1 MRGAFPVVNKIFGA
15 CALAFFCVGVSK
27 AADVLVY
34 GPSLAPSNEAK
45 GVVNEATVAEDEGH
59 DVTVVDEGTWSSM
72 STGQFA
78 SYDAIVIGDAGCDF
92 SDGEDLDAVNANK
105 GTWSPVVTGN
115 IVMNTF
121 DAFLHIF
128 GGATEAEA
136 TGLAAAGI
144 NYAASGPG
152 TGLYYSNGCRA
163 FDTGDDDK
171 GTPPDFSLE
180 FMSLFGFFG
189 LARNSP
195 DNIIFIEPEHPALD
209 GPTEEGLSC
218 WGSSTHGQ
226 WVDFPD
232 DFEVVA
238 DGDEEIECKDEK
250 AIQASKGSDET
261 PTLPVIIARD
271 GRPVVGPIIPTLSP
285 IGLGLLGLVLAVF
298 GGMVARRRLR

>member
-1 MRGAFPVVNKIFGA
+1 VVKKIFGA
-15 CALAFFCVGVSK
+15 CVLAFFCVSASQ
-27 AADVLVY
+27 AADVLAY
-34 GPSLAPSNEAK
+34 GPSLTPSNDK

-72 STGQFA
+72 STQQFA

-105 GTWSPVVTGN
+105 ATWSPVVTGN

-152 TGLYYSNGCRA
+152 TGLYYSNGCRNFGA
-163 FDTGDDDK
+163 GDDDK
-171 GTPPDFSLE
+171 GDPDEFSLE

-189 LARNSP
+189 LVDNSP
-195 DNIIFIEPEHPALD
+195 DNIIFIEPGHPALD
-209 GPTEEGLSC
+209 GLTEEDLSC

-226 WVDFPD
+226 WVDFPN

-238 DGDEEIECKDEK
+238 EGDDEIECPDDK
-250 AIQASKGSDET
+250 AIQASKGDDDT

-271 GRPVVGPIIPTLSP
+271 GRRVGPIPTLSP
-285 IGLGLLGLVLAVF
+285 IGLGLLGLVLAGL
-298 GGMVARRRLR
+298 GGFVARRRRR